1 MGAVPDELHARFQA
15 DMKRSVDLMARELNY
30 HPLVFIRM
38 LSDYGAVG
46 AAKRLLAQAGYQYG
60 FEKLFT
66 SNRLEYSVE
75 AFVILP
81 WYQPL
86 FTPSEIQI
94 AEERLTLVDFDVEGY
109 LSRVGPPNW
118 A

>member
-1 MGAVPDELHARFQA
+1 VPDELHARFQT

-30 HPLVFIRM
+30 QPVVFIRM
-38 LSDYGAVG
+38 LSDHGAVG
-46 AAKRLLAQAGYQYG
+46 AAKRLLGQAGYQYG

-66 SNRLEYSVE
+66 SNRLDYSVE

-86 FTPSEIQI
+86 FTPSEIQT
-94 AEERLTLVDFDVEGY
+94 AEERLILVEFDVEAY
-109 LSRVGPPNW
+109 LSRVRAPDW